1 MLTSVGRFLR
11 KLRIDEGEILRDMA
25 KKLGVSSAFLSAVEN
40 GKKKVPEVWITK
52 LEELYS
58 LTPVQITE
66 LKDAIIESSDT
77 IELNI
82 RNASSA
88 NRQLAVSFA
97 RQFDT
102 LDEETAKKLFS
113 ILKKAILRAASRMS
127 ATLRTMAQLPFSPPS
142 SKATG
147 VRFFAAISITWT
159 PTRGEPV

>member
-58 LTPVQITE
+58 LTPVQVTE

-77 IELNI
+77 IEINI

-102 LDEETAKKLFS
+102 LDEETTKKLFS
-113 ILKKAILRAASRMS
+113 ILKKH
-127 ATLRTMAQLPFSPPS
+127 
-142 SKATG
+142 K
-147 VRFFAAISITWT
+147 
-159 PTRGEPV
+159 ED